1 MEKMKKVF
9 YNKQYLDS
17 SDFSEVLNSMKQKL
31 ITTGPY
37 IDKLEKSIQ
46 KKLDVKYALACSSG
60 TSAIFLA
67 LKSIDLKKNDV
78 IIMPAINFI
87 ASANAATILGAKI
100 YLADIDYESGQMTPS
115 TLSKCIQNN
124 KLKKIKAVVTMYL
137 GGRPNNAIEFYKIKK
152 RYKFKLI
159 EDSCHALGARY
170 HYNKKNFM
178 VGCSKHC
185 DISTFSL
192 HPVKSI
198 TAGEGGIIT
207 TNNLSIFKRLKILRS
222 HGMDRSNNFKN
233 KNKYWNYDILLPS
246 LNFRLS
252 DINAALAYSQLKK
265 LDKFIKNRNQAAD
278 LYYEK
283 LRELNN
289 YITTTTKEK
298 KTISACHLM
307 VILIDF
313 KKLKIDKDMFIKL
326 LINKKIYCQYHY
338 IPIYKF
344 SIYKHLKNKESFAN
358 SEKFYHNALSLPL
371 YYNMGQ
377 KIILTII
384 SENKKIV
391 KKYGK

>member
-1 MEKMKKVF
+1 
-9 YNKQYLDS
+9 
-17 SDFSEVLNSMKQKL
+17 
-31 ITTGPY
+31 
-37 IDKLEKSIQ
+37 
-46 KKLDVKYALACSSG
+46 
-60 TSAIFLA
+60 
-67 LKSIDLKKNDV
+67 
-78 IIMPAINFI
+78 
-87 ASANAATILGAKI
+87 
-100 YLADIDYESGQMTPS
+100 
-115 TLSKCIQNN
+115 
-124 KLKKIKAVVTMYL
+124 
-137 GGRPNNAIEFYKIKK
+137 
-152 RYKFKLI
+152 
-159 EDSCHALGARY
+159 
-170 HYNKKNFM
+170 
-178 VGCSKHC
+178 
-185 DISTFSL
+185 
-192 HPVKSI
+192 
-198 TAGEGGIIT
+198 
-207 TNNLSIFKRLKILRS
+207 
-222 HGMDRSNNFKN
+222 MDRSNNFKN

-377 KIILTII
+377 KILLTII
-384 SENKKIV
+384 SEIKKIV